1 MIGLVTPS
9 GISEMKERWESEPPR
24 DEFRKI
30 FMRSTYLSM
39 YLIFALAFL
48 FTSGA
53 ILTCIALVI
62 YAFGIFYL
70 IGVLGL
76 LKALKQSR
84 KRFLLVVI
92 PTIIVLGAVII
103 VGREFALIGLKAAGL
118 LS

>member
-9 GISEMKERWESEPPR
+9 GLSEMKERWESEPPR

-30 FMRSTYLSM
+30 FMRSAYLSM
-39 YLIFALAFL
+39 YLIFVLAFL

-70 IGVLGL
+70 IGVLKL
-76 LKALKQSR
+76 IKALGQSR
-84 KRFLLVVI
+84 KKFLLIFI
-92 PTIIVLGAVII
+92 PTIIALGAVVII
-103 VGREFALIGLKAAGL
+103 GRDLAIGALSGAGL
-118 LS
+118 L